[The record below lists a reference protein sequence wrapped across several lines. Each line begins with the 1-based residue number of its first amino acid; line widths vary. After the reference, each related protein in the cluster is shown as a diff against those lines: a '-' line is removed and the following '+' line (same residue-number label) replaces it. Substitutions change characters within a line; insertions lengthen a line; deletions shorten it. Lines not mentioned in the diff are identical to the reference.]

1 MKALNLT
8 TPERLAR
15 VKLRRQKLR
24 DLGLCINGSLTGKPS
39 KRTGRVHGV
48 VIHGGRCAVCLESKG
63 G

>member
-24 DLGLCINGSLTGKPS
+24 DLGLCINGSLTGQPS
-39 KRTGRVHGV
+39 KLSRRVHGEA
-48 VIHGGRCAVCLESKG
+48 IQGGRCAACLEARL
-63 G
+63 